1 MMEGRRQPLV
11 ITVILNT
18 NRKDDTLAC
27 LASLHDSAYLRN
39 HIIVLDNASTD
50 GSVESIRE
58 RFPEV
63 DIIELD
69 ENKGYAGNNNVGIR
83 AALEKGAD
91 WVFVLNEDTLLAPD
105 SIEKLVNAAE
115 ADPAVGIAGP
125 MVYHHDEPD
134 VIQSAGGSFGPYLES
149 IHIAHNVPDR
159 GQFKEPARVDWISG
173 CAILVRR
180 AVIEDVGILDERFFY
195 YWEETEWCMRAGRSG
210 WKILNVPQAHLWHK
224 GVQRD
229 YRPGPSVTYYNTRNR
244 FLMLAKHN
252 APLKVWLHV
261 WSQTLQRLISWT
273 VKPRWRHLRQHRT
286 ALWLGVLD
294 FLRQRWG
301 PMPR

>member
-1 MMEGRRQPLV
+1 MEGRKQRLV

-27 LASLHDSAYLRN
+27 LASLEQSTYPSN
-39 HIIVLDNASTD
+39 HIIVLDNASSD
-50 GSVESIRE
+50 GSVEAIEDRFSQVDVIRLE
-58 RFPEV
+58 
-63 DIIELD
+63 
-69 ENKGYAGNNNVGIR
+69 ENKGYAGNNNVGIL
-83 AALEKGAD
+83 AALDKGAD
-91 WVFVLNEDTLLAPD
+91 WVFVLNEDTLLAPTC
-105 SIEKLVNAAE
+105 IEELVEAAE
-115 ADPAVGIAGP
+115 ADPGVGIAGP

-134 VIQSAGGSFGPYLES
+134 VIQSAGGAFGPYLES
-149 IHIAHNVPDR
+149 IHIAHNEPDR
-159 GQFKEPARVDWISG
+159 GQFKKPTQVDWISG

-180 AVIEDVGILDERFFY
+180 KVIEDVGILDERFFY
-195 YWEETEWCMRAGRSG
+195 YWEETEWCLRAGRSG
-210 WKILNVPQAHLWHK
+210 WKVLHVPQAHLWHK

-252 APLKVWLHV
+252 APLPVWLHV
-261 WSQTLQRLISWT
+261 WWQTLRRLVSWSL
-273 VKPRWRHLRQHRT
+273 KPGWRHFRQHRS
-286 ALWLGVLD
+286 ALLLGMMD